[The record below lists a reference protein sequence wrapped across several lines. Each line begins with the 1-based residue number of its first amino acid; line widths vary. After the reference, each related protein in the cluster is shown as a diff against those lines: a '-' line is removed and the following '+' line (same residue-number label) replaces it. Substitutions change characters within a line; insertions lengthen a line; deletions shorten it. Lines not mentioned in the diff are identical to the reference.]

1 MASIL
6 NADDG
11 VVSGSAGLKST
22 ADSSGV
28 LALQT
33 NGATAVTVTAAGS
46 VGIGTTTPADGLNI
60 STGKKFRATHSA
72 SVYQQIFSS
81 ASGNFLN
88 AYGDNFQVN
97 ADSGAIY
104 LTTVAAQPI
113 VFQTTNTD
121 RLVILSGGNVG
132 IGTSS
137 PGNKLAV
144 NGGSTQTVASFAST
158 STAVFYSLANSGSQT
173 FIGNDST
180 SGSFVVQTP
189 GSSYSTK
196 FIITDAGKVGIGTTA
211 PDLTLDV
218 YGSAGVNGEANRI
231 MVLQTNN
238 TATAGYGGG
247 LAFGGYYDGTTSRVN
262 DFAGIQ
268 GFKENGTAGNYAG
281 ALRFTTRVNGGSP
294 TERMRITSAGDVG
307 IGTPNPSAKLEVFT
321 ARTSSTNAISIIL
334 SDSVTGAQTN
344 GVYKSIQSISNNGA
358 SKSEIR
364 FVETDGTNNNTAI
377 AFATANTAGG
387 LTERMRVLNTGSVLC
402 LAGGNTA
409 ATGTGIAFPSSINTS
424 SDPNTLDDYEEG
436 TFTPTLTADS
446 GSGITYNHQT
456 GKYTKIGNVVHYGYV
471 LGLTSK
477 GTISGSIY
485 LAGLPFEVEG
495 GYSGSAE
502 PWGIAISYVG
512 GLITTVYSVNGW
524 SNNQSTIVQLRRQS
538 SADQAYGQAY
548 INASD
553 ISDGFYIQFSGTY
566 RVS

>member
-1 MASIL
+1 
-6 NADDG
+6 

-436 TFTPTLTADS
+436 TWTPSYGSGATSVTYGSVRDGHYRKIGSQVTIWFGIMTNSLTAS
-446 GSGITYNHQT
+446 AS
-456 GKYTKIGNVVHYGYV
+456 
-471 LGLTSK
+471 GLTI
-477 GTISGSIY
+477 T
-485 LAGLPFEVEG
+485 GLPFTASSGAGSNGTVNINLATRWVSGPPIVGSVSPSTTTIILYNSIAATGAGTDAVEVTTANMST
-495 GYSGSAE
+495 SGS
-502 PWGIAISYVG
+502 
-512 GLITTVYSVNGW
+512 
-524 SNNQSTIVQLRRQS
+524 NNRNIVF
-538 SADQAYGQAY
+538 ATA
-548 INASD
+548 
-553 ISDGFYIQFSGTY
+553 TY
-566 RVS
+566 FV